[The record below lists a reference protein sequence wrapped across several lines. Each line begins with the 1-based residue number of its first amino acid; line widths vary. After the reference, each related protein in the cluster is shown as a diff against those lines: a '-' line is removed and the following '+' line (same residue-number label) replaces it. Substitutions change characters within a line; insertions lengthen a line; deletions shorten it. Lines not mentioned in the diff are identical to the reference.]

1 VRPET
6 IAFSEL
12 DTLVRNLSD
21 QLAGYRRRA
30 LSAESRTREL
40 EQVVAERDGTLIEV
54 RADGLRSTQA
64 RALLEA
70 KVRELE
76 AKAEVARAELLRA
89 QAAFAAAAEAAVV
102 HGGCTFLLL
111 LSSPCADAN
120 APLQNTRSVQT
131 SSWPAI
137 CFLCTMIH
145 TKSSLD
151 HLGSCVERNGRD
163 VRS

>member
-1 VRPET
+1 MRPET

-30 LSAESRTREL
+30 LAAESRTREL
-40 EQVVAERDGTLIEV
+40 EQLVAERDGTLIEV

-89 QAAFAAAAEAAVV
+89 QAAFAAAAEAATPNAVESELARENARLRARLAEAGERTTQLGERV
-102 HGGCTFLLL
+102 RFLRQQVGQG
-111 LSSPCADAN
+111 A
-120 APLQNTRSVQT
+120 
-131 SSWPAI
+131 
-137 CFLCTMIH
+137 
-145 TKSSLD
+145 
-151 HLGSCVERNGRD
+151 ER
-163 VRS
+163 

>member
-1 VRPET
+1 MRPDT
-6 IAFSEL
+6 IAFREL

-64 RALLEA
+64 RVLLEA

-76 AKAEVARAELLRA
+76 AKASLAKAEVVRV
-89 QAAFAAAAEAAVV
+89 QAAFAAAAEAATPLAVESELARENARLRARLAEAGERTTQLGERV
-102 HGGCTFLLL
+102 RFLRQQIGQG
-111 LSSPCADAN
+111 A
-120 APLQNTRSVQT
+120 
-131 SSWPAI
+131 
-137 CFLCTMIH
+137 
-145 TKSSLD
+145 
-151 HLGSCVERNGRD
+151 ER
-163 VRS
+163 

>member
-1 VRPET
+1 MRPET

-89 QAAFAAAAEAAVV
+89 QAAFAAV
-102 HGGCTFLLL
+102 GT
-111 LSSPCADAN
+111 
-120 APLQNTRSVQT
+120 
-131 SSWPAI
+131 I
-137 CFLCTMIH
+137 CWRLFRAGLRCR
-145 TKSSLD
+145 
-151 HLGSCVERNGRD
+151 C
-163 VRS
+163 

>member
-1 VRPET
+1 MRPET

-89 QAAFAAAAEAAVV
+89 QAAFAAAAEAATPNAVESELARENARLRARLAEAGERATQLGERV
-102 HGGCTFLLL
+102 RFLRQQVGQG
-111 LSSPCADAN
+111 A
-120 APLQNTRSVQT
+120 
-131 SSWPAI
+131 
-137 CFLCTMIH
+137 
-145 TKSSLD
+145 
-151 HLGSCVERNGRD
+151 ER
-163 VRS
+163 

>member
-6 IAFSEL
+6 IAFREL

-40 EQVVAERDGTLIEV
+40 EQLVAERDGTLIEV
-54 RADGLRSTQA
+54 RADGLRSSQA

-76 AKAEVARAELLRA
+76 AKAELAKAEVVRV
-89 QAAFAAAAEAAVV
+89 QAAFAAAAEAATPQAVDSELARENERLRARLSEAGEKTAQLGERV
-102 HGGCTFLLL
+102 RFLRQQIGQG
-111 LSSPCADAN
+111 A
-120 APLQNTRSVQT
+120 
-131 SSWPAI
+131 
-137 CFLCTMIH
+137 
-145 TKSSLD
+145 
-151 HLGSCVERNGRD
+151 ER
-163 VRS
+163 

>member
-1 VRPET
+1 MRPDT
-6 IAFSEL
+6 IAFREL

-40 EQVVAERDGTLIEV
+40 EQLVAERDGTLIEV

-76 AKAEVARAELLRA
+76 AKAELAKAEVVRV
-89 QAAFAAAAEAAVV
+89 QAAFAAAAEAATPQAVDSELARENERLRARLSDAGEKMTQLGERV
-102 HGGCTFLLL
+102 RFLRQQIGQG
-111 LSSPCADAN
+111 A
-120 APLQNTRSVQT
+120 
-131 SSWPAI
+131 
-137 CFLCTMIH
+137 
-145 TKSSLD
+145 
-151 HLGSCVERNGRD
+151 ER
-163 VRS
+163 